1 MSDQPNNINI
11 NIALSLEK
19 LNQVQR
25 VLLWDIAK
33 KENLSPI
40 QIQFLVFL
48 NKHSEDKR
56 RVSVLAEEF
65 DLTKATVSEAVSNLV
80 EKGLLIKDRIK
91 EDKRSYVLD
100 FTSKGLKLVRKLMS
114 WQDILITHIEKIP
127 YEQKQKVNSFLIELI
142 VSLFN
147 DKIIS
152 IARMCSTCENLQMNS
167 SNNSYRCALT
177 GRSFTDNEIN
187 IDCIHYI
194 SV

>member
-152 IARMCSTCENLQMNS
+152 IARMCSTCENLQLNS